1 MASFLLAA
9 GISLAWCAIAIRIGP
24 SIGFVDRPDDPSLK
38 AHERPAVPLG
48 GVGVFLGVHAA
59 MAVAGAYD
67 PGLLAATSIVLVLGL
82 VDDRQG
88 LSPVARLGAEVAAA
102 VTLVALADGPLDPT
116 SPTDLVAGVVL
127 VVVFIN
133 AVNLF
138 DGLDGLVGASGVV
151 SAFGLAWLAGLRGTD
166 LTPAVA
172 VAGAL
177 GGFLVLNWH
186 PAKVF
191 LGDNGAYT
199 VGMFLAYGTLVA
211 SPDGAGVGLGVA
223 SVGLGV
229 FALDLIATVIRRR
242 LGGNPLFAGDRSH
255 LYDQLRDRGMR
266 VPTIAITAAFAQTL
280 FVLVSIGLEVAE
292 LGNWSW
298 LLIAVMALGLLSAL
312 GVGGFLRPGQAG

>member
-1 MASFLLAA
+1 MAGFLLAA
-9 GISLAWCAIAIRIGP
+9 GISLAWCALAIRIGP

-48 GVGVFLGVHAA
+48 GIGVFLGVHAA
-59 MAVAGAYD
+59 IAVAGAFD

-82 VDDRQG
+82 VDDRSG
-88 LSPVARLGAEVAAA
+88 LPPFVRLGAEVAAA
-102 VTLVALADGPLDPT
+102 ATLIVFADTPLDPT
-116 SPTDLVAGVVL
+116 SPTDLVIGVGL

-151 SAFGLAWLAGLRGTD
+151 SAFGLAWLAGLRGAD
-166 LTPAVA
+166 VAPAIA

-211 SPDGAGVGLGVA
+211 SPDGVGVGLGVA

-229 FALDLIATVIRRR
+229 FALDLIATVIRRK
-242 LGGNPLFAGDRSH
+242 LAGHPLFAGDRSH
-255 LYDQLRDRGMR
+255 LYDQLRDRGMT
-266 VPTIAITAAFAQTL
+266 VPTIAITAALAQAL
-280 FVLVSIGLEVAE
+280 FVLVLIGLEVAE
-292 LGNWSW
+292 LGDWSW
-298 LLIAVMALGLLSAL
+298 LLIALVALGLLAAL
-312 GVGGFLRPGQAG
+312 GASGFLRPGQTR